1 MLRISS
7 EVKREL
13 VPFWNHALFHP
24 TDAIEDSWGKR
35 IIDRMAKDGAIKS
48 LRIYAMLEDIVYMDE
63 DDKLCYDFRV
73 SDTRLD
79 YLVSQGFDLL
89 IAYAGIPECIARR
102 EFGGCSV
109 AKGKTRYKGKMFNTN
124 LPTDF
129 ALWEEVCFQ
138 YTKHN
143 IERYGLDVVSRWH
156 LQCWNE
162 PDCKAFFMNELDDDE
177 FEATRIDGYCKLY
190 DAFIRGAERASKNLL
205 LGGPAFAYRCGF
217 FRSFLKYVKESGTRI
232 DFISVHI
239 YGTSPD
245 AINAGEKAFT
255 VRSMLEKYEER
266 AKIIKEC
273 GFGHLP
279 ILIDEWGLSSHGF
292 FNIEE
297 CPVFIARES
306 EVFSAYFA
314 KLITEFVDREYKTE
328 MLMIC
333 LSGQHEMVTD
343 FTGFRNFFTLNF
355 MAKPIYN
362 AHLIS
367 SFLKKNLVS
376 HEGGRENLHVL
387 PTKDS
392 DGSYSV
398 LLSYSSDYF
407 DDDIESYEEEVV
419 FDGELVGKRAEI
431 FVIDKTHTNPYRAA
445 ERMGKLQD
453 FTKEEI
459 LALREEGKL
468 KALKTVTLG
477 SDGLVS
483 LKMTPNCTY
492 LIRTLI

>member
-1 MLRISS
+1 MLRIKS

-24 TDAIEDSWGKR
+24 TDAVEDSWGKR

-190 DAFIRGAERASKNLL
+190 DAFIRGAERASKKLL

-279 ILIDEWGLSSHGF
+279 ILIDEWGMSTHGF

-314 KLITEFVDREYKTE
+314 KLITEFVDREYKID

-343 FTGFRNFFTLNF
+343 FSGFRNFFTLNF
-355 MAKPIYN
+355 IAKPIYN
-362 AHLIS
+362 AHILAS
-367 SFLKKNLVS
+367 KL
-376 HEGGRENLHVL
+376 GENLLTADCGENVFVL
-387 PTKDS
+387 PTKDKN
-392 DGSYSV
+392 GNYAV
-398 LLSYSSDYF
+398 MISYSSEHF
-407 DDDIESYEEEVV
+407 EKDIPEITEEVT
-419 FDGELVGKRAEI
+419 FAEDI
-431 FVIDKTHTNPYRAA
+431 ADKTVTVYCIDKNNTNPYRMW
-445 ERMGKLQD
+445 ERAGKPEMTEDML
-453 FTKEEI
+453 K
-459 LALREEGKL
+459 ALREEGKL
-468 KALKTVTLG
+468 KPVKIQKG
-477 SDGLVS
+477 DDPLVLS
-483 LKMTPNCTY
+483 LTPNCTY
-492 LIRTLI
+492 LITVTE

>member
-1 MLRISS
+1 MLRIKN

-24 TDAIEDSWGKR
+24 TDAVEDSWGKR
-35 IIDRMAKDGAIKS
+35 IIDRMAKDRAIKS

-190 DAFIRGAERASKNLL
+190 DAFIRGAERASKKLL

-279 ILIDEWGLSSHGF
+279 ILIDEWGMSTHGF

-314 KLITEFVDREYKTE
+314 KLITEFVDREYKID

-343 FTGFRNFFTLNF
+343 FSGFRNFFTLNF
-355 MAKPIYN
+355 IAKPIYN
-362 AHLIS
+362 AHILAS
-367 SFLKKNLVS
+367 KL
-376 HEGGRENLHVL
+376 GENLLTADCGENVFVL
-387 PTKDS
+387 PTKDKN
-392 DGSYSV
+392 GNYAV
-398 LLSYSSDYF
+398 MISYSSEHF
-407 DDDIESYEEEVV
+407 EKDIPEITEEVT
-419 FDGELVGKRAEI
+419 FAEDI
-431 FVIDKTHTNPYRAA
+431 ADKTVTVYCIDKNNTNPYRMW
-445 ERMGKLQD
+445 ERAGKPEMTADML
-453 FTKEEI
+453 K
-459 LALREEGKL
+459 ALREEGKL
-468 KALKTVTLG
+468 KPVKIQKG
-477 SDGLVS
+477 DDPLVLS
-483 LKMTPNCTY
+483 LTPNCTY
-492 LIRTLI
+492 LITVTE